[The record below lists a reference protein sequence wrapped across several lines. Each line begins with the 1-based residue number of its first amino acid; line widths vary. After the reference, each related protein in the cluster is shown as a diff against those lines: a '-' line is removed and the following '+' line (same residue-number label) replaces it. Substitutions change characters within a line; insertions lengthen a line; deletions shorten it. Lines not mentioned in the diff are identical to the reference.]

1 MTNRIILGLAVSTAL
16 LASGGAALAEPG
28 WAFETS
34 RQIDND
40 DKDEN
45 DSDDGQTTFAG
56 LKFGAGISVTIDFSG
71 IDRVASAEVVNG
83 IVRVTDEEDARA
95 RVMLE
100 SHYFFTPPGTPFGVA
115 QGNWGIGPFVALQP
129 GTDEIIEAA
138 ALGVMIG
145 FKRGNTDQSFNVGIG
160 VAVDP
165 NTQVL
170 GEGLRANQPLPVG
183 ETQIRYKEESQ
194 YGLVLLTSFSF

>member
-1 MTNRIILGLAVSTAL
+1 MTNRIILGLAVSTVL
-16 LASGGAALAEPG
+16 LASGGVAFAQSESAAEASKP
-28 WAFETS
+28 
-34 RQIDND
+34 I
-40 DKDEN
+40 
-45 DSDDGQTTFAG
+45 DSDDDQTTFAG

-100 SHYFFTPPGTPFGVA
+100 SHYFFTPPGRFLGVA
-115 QGNWGIGPFVALQP
+115 HENWGVGPFVALQP

-145 FKRGNTDQSFNVGIG
+145 FKRGDTDQSFNVGIG
-160 VAVDP
+160 IAVDP